1 MEYNEIIKS
10 LREDK
15 DLNQSQLSKIFN
27 ISQQTLSQ
35 YETKR
40 RTLPIEI
47 LKKYAEYFNVSTD
60 YILGL
65 TNDPKPHWNIKN
77 NVTINGGLNI
87 SGGKNKLHFE

>member
-65 TNDPKPHWNIKN
+65 TNDPKPNWKGIKN
-77 NVTINGGLNI
+77 NLNI
-87 SGGKNKLHFE
+87 YGGDNKFNFE

>member
-1 MEYNEIIKS
+1 MEYSERIKG

-47 LKKYAEYFNVSTD
+47 LKKYAEFFNVSTD

-65 TNDPKPHWNIKN
+65 TNDPKPNWSIKN
-77 NVTINGGLNI
+77 NVNVYGGD
-87 SGGKNKLHFE
+87 NKFNFE